1 MLLLLIIPILI
12 SGFYVC
18 NHNLYYFYRLHRYEG
33 QYLYLKSALL
43 GFICLLTASLIAL
56 LLNAFIP
63 GTIFDAPID
72 IVEFIHWLIN
82 SAVVDTQ
89 VDSKQLA
96 WIVLLAVLTQI
107 TGWLWVKV
115 SFFHIK
121 WRESDV
127 EKSKIMLMSSI
138 LRDSPLD
145 NILLES
151 YISETPL
158 MLTLNDRKVY
168 VGVVASLG
176 EPNESE
182 GMDQEISIIPI
193 MSGYRDKN
201 DFHVTF
207 NTDYKIINKDLNIV
221 LRQEIIN
228 SATKF
233 DFDIFS
239 EFLEHRKPKDTGE
252 DRVAIIPQNSK
263 YFFWKS

>member
-1 MLLLLIIPILI
+1 MFLLLIIPILI

-43 GFICLLTASLIAL
+43 GFTCLIIASFVAL
-56 LLNAFIP
+56 LLNALIP
-63 GTIFDAPID
+63 QTIGNVPVD
-72 IVEFIHWLIN
+72 IVKFIHWLIN
-82 SAVVDTQ
+82 NAVGDTKI
-89 VDSKQLA
+89 DSKQLS
-96 WIVLLAVLTQI
+96 WIILLAVLTQI
-107 TGWLWVKV
+107 TGWLWVKI
-115 SFFHIK
+115 SFLHIK
-121 WRESDV
+121 WREKDI

-168 VGVVASLG
+168 VGVVSSLG

-182 GMDQEISIIPI
+182 GMDQEIAIIPI

-201 DFHVTF
+201 DFHVSF
-207 NTDYKIINKDLNIV
+207 NTDYKIIDKDLNIV

-239 EFLEHRKPKDTGE
+239 EFLEHRIPTSTP
-252 DRVAIIPQNSK
+252 VNNVVTIPQNSK

>member
-1 MLLLLIIPILI
+1 MFLLLIIPILI

-43 GFICLLTASLIAL
+43 GFTCLITASFIAL
-56 LLNAFIP
+56 LLNVLIP
-63 GTIFDAPID
+63 ETIFNIPVD
-72 IVEFIHWLIN
+72 IIAFIHWLITSAIGN
-82 SAVVDTQ
+82 SNIDT
-89 VDSKQLA
+89 KQLS
-96 WIVLLAVLTQI
+96 WVILIAVLTQI
-107 TGWLWVKV
+107 TGWLWVKI

-182 GMDQEISIIPI
+182 GMDQEIAIIPI
-193 MSGYRDKN
+193 MSGFRDEN
-201 DFHVTF
+201 DFHVLF

-221 LRQEIIN
+221 IRQEIIN
-228 SATKF
+228 SATEF

-239 EFLEHRKPKDTGE
+239 EFLSNRPSKVNSVGHAVT
-252 DRVAIIPQNSK
+252 IPLNSK